1 MADTIDCSDPAA
13 LARDAACYCYD
24 DKTAIAVE
32 LYLLARLAGGTMDP
46 TVLAREAAAAGFT
59 GISNKQSQDAVR
71 LYLLCNAATAAGA

>member
-13 LARDAACYCYD
+13 LARTAACYCYD

-46 TVLAREAAAAGFT
+46 ATLAREAAAAGFT
-59 GISNKQSQDAVR
+59 GIANNQSQAAVK
-71 LYLLCNAATAAGA
+71 LYLLCKAANAAGA